1 MLRFLFPLVLLT
13 TPALA
18 ITPGKVPAPGD
29 TTPPAP
35 EALIPIIT
43 LGFARFDCVL
53 PLSTGQQS
61 LAEAMAGMLHA
72 DAAALRDRDGP
83 WNDAIGAAF
92 TQLRN
97 AGRAV
102 VDQSAGTITLQG
114 CRD

>member
-1 MLRFLFPLVLLT
+1 MLRFLLPLALLA

-18 ITPGKVPAPGD
+18 ITPGKVPHPGD

-43 LGFARFDCVL
+43 LGFARFGCVL
-53 PLSTGQQS
+53 PLDTGQQS
-61 LAEAMAGMLHA
+61 LAEAMAGMLHTE
-72 DAAALRDRDGP
+72 AAALRDPQGP

-92 TQLRN
+92 GQLRN

-102 VDQSAGTITLQG
+102 VDQAAGTITLHD
-114 CRD
+114 CR